1 MSPSPVLRDRP
12 RRIAA
17 TALAA
22 IAITVMGTM
31 YWAPVSSADVTIG
44 ANVNQVTSESGTCGF
59 VSPTERP
66 CLLVTSVIPG
76 QAMIA
81 PCSGTITRFRLN
93 GFPRPANHYSLRVV
107 RRNSDGS
114 FTGTA
119 TSAEVAIG
127 VEGVNEYPISLPIL
141 AGEQIGID
149 FLDSLE
155 EHGLRWVGGT
165 GVSAAYFYDFPAD
178 GGSASASGPA
188 TFYYL
193 FNADI
198 ACTTSSPGPDPSPIP
213 GPGPVGPAPTPA
225 PSNVFRIVSL
235 KSKSLTLELASA
247 GKVALV
253 DAATKAKAG
262 TASASKAK
270 PKLLK
275 ASNVSGGPGLVKA
288 NLKLTGAAKKVL
300 QEKGRVKVSARITF
314 TPTGGTASTQV
325 RKLTVRKQKAAK

>member
-1 MSPSPVLRDRP
+1 M
-12 RRIAA
+12 
-17 TALAA
+17 
-22 IAITVMGTM
+22 AITVVGAMC
-31 YWAPVSSADVTIG
+31 WAPVSSADVTIG

-59 VSPTERP
+59 KTPTERP

-76 QAMIA
+76 QTMTA

-107 RRNSDGS
+107 RPNSDGS
-114 FTGTA
+114 LTGTA
-119 TSAEVAIG
+119 TSAEVAID
-127 VEGVNEYPISLPIL
+127 VEGVNEYPTSLPIL

-149 FLDSLE
+149 FQDSLE

-178 GGSASASGPA
+178 GGSAFASGPA

-198 ACTTSSPGPDPSPIP
+198 ACATPSPGPS
-213 GPGPVGPAPTPA
+213 PGPVGPAPTPA
-225 PSNVFRIVSL
+225 PSNDFKIVKL
-235 KSKSLTLELASA
+235 KGKALTIELASA
-247 GKVALV
+247 GTVAV
-253 DAATKAKAG
+253 ADAATKAKAG
-262 TASASKAK
+262 AASASKAK

-275 ASNVSGGPGLVKA
+275 PSNVSGGPGLVEA

-300 QEKGRVKVSARITF
+300 QEKGKVKARARITF

-325 RKLTVRKQKAAK
+325 RKLTVRKPKAAK